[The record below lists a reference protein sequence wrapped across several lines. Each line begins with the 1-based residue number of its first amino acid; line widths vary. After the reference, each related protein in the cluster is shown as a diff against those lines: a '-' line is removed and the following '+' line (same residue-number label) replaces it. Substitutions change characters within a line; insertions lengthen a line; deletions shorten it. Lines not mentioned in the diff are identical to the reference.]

1 MSFKHMLGT
10 PGTSTSVD
18 FVPGDL
24 AALASH
30 MQHCARSRGSMPG
43 LKSALQTG
51 RAVVAGR
58 LVTMACI
65 GAVLAIVVL
74 AMA

>member
-30 MQHCARSRGSMPG
+30 MQRCARSHGAMSG
-43 LKSALQTG
+43 FKSALQRG
-51 RAVVAGR
+51 RAVAAGR
-58 LVTMACI
+58 LVTMACMV
-65 GAVLAIVVL
+65 AVVATAVL